1 MKMSPVAD
9 HQPDLRLTPT
19 VLSQFIRLDACRRF
33 LWFQLHPQAT
43 HALQQRYG
51 THPRPLSP
59 LLAQEGQRFE
69 QEVTRTLAAQH
80 RVIDLRA
87 HTPAETLAALSAVDR
102 EPVILTQAPLEGRI
116 GGWWLQ
122 GRADLI
128 EVVRD
133 RQGGLHV
140 LVADIKASREE
151 RLEHRLQVALYV
163 LLLEE
168 MCRQAGAP
176 LQRSVGAVVHRDD
189 ARAFRTLHDPELHFD
204 LAPYRHL
211 ALHLLSG
218 PDAPLAEVL
227 AADLDALPFALSTRC
242 DGCFFNEI
250 CLPRAAERADL
261 ALVPEVSRP
270 LRAALHAHDIRDLY
284 ALADLYLPSGPEA
297 WEPNPRHA
305 ARLALLQRDPLLAG
319 QIERL
324 VARARAVLRRLDPE
338 VAAPALLPDAPPAP
352 LPSRAA
358 APHLIEVLLDLQ
370 VDDLTGGVYLAAALV
385 RGPHQER
392 CITRMSAAPPLPA
405 VEAAL
410 LTEFAQAL
418 ETALRQVATD
428 EAPPLHLAVYDRRA
442 QRVALEAC
450 TRHAQHHPLLAALV
464 AWLEE
469 QPQVRR
475 ITCAR
480 LQEIVRAQRNLRLTC
495 DSLYAVASAVWRR
508 EGTFAWTTAT
518 HDFRQLFR
526 EGIFD
531 TMRRFVRDGD
541 GLRSARPTELEALL
555 LEATS
560 RFGSALPG
568 QYAYAIWNDAAA
580 VPTRDD
586 LLAFAEHRLRA
597 LAHLQDASS
606 FRERQVDVP
615 RLPLAQLEAQAA
627 PPDLRRA
634 LIAFMEVE
642 HQAALAD
649 LLAHVRLPIGRRVL
663 NGRAALLQAISAT
676 RDTARFRLLAPA
688 SAAHLRFKVGDWAVL
703 NEADDRRGPWETLQG
718 RLAIITALDDETIEL
733 ELLSISQG
741 GQFRLAHQAGLRVE
755 PRCCYTLDEMADDL
769 LGDRLRATL
778 DALETNPL
786 AQWLLQ
792 PATMRAPRPGPI
804 DDVALRHA
812 ADRLLAR
819 QLPPT
824 AAQRDVIVGGSD
836 LPLRLVQGPP
846 GTGKSH
852 TLGLAVVARLLAAA
866 EAGTPLRVAVT
877 AKTHS
882 AVQVALS
889 HIARAWQAWPVAERP
904 LLLSDL
910 PIVKLGGERLPE
922 DAPVGWLDPRRNPKR
937 LRQLVEGACVI
948 GGTPGGLSTLLE
960 QVARGT
966 SQAGCFDLL
975 VIDEASQMSLPEGL
989 LAASCLQAQGQMIVV
1004 GDHRQMPPII
1014 VHRWEAMC
1022 GPLRA
1027 WQPERSLFRWLLD
1040 ERAPLVALD
1049 RSFRLH
1055 REQAAFLQRVIYR
1068 ADGIAFH
1075 SQRDSLLPAQRF
1087 DDALVDAALRWDVP
1101 LTVIEHAER
1110 ASRQH
1115 NPFEV
1120 ELVTEL
1126 VRACLALGLDGHQ
1139 GVGVV
1144 VPHRAQKAALRARLP
1159 ELAAAE
1165 AIDTVE
1171 RFQGGERD
1179 VIIVACTA
1187 SEPDYILSEA
1197 DFLLDAQRLNVALS
1211 RARKKVIV
1219 VAAAT
1224 IFSALPT
1231 ELEIFERLRLWQQL
1245 RAHVADHPLW
1255 SGVWRAT
1262 AVRVAGPP
1270 ARPAG

>member
-1 MKMSPVAD
+1 M
-9 HQPDLRLTPT
+9 
-19 VLSQFIRLDACRRF
+19 
-33 LWFQLHPQAT
+33 AT
-43 HALQQRYG
+43 
-51 THPRPLSP
+51 
-59 LLAQEGQRFE
+59 
-69 QEVTRTLAAQH
+69 
-80 RVIDLRA
+80 
-87 HTPAETLAALSAVDR
+87 
-102 EPVILTQAPLEGRI
+102 
-116 GGWWLQ
+116 
-122 GRADLI
+122 
-128 EVVRD
+128 
-133 RQGGLHV
+133 
-140 LVADIKASREE
+140 
-151 RLEHRLQVALYV
+151 
-163 LLLEE
+163 
-168 MCRQAGAP
+168 
-176 LQRSVGAVVHRDD
+176 
-189 ARAFRTLHDPELHFD
+189 
-204 LAPYRHL
+204 
-211 ALHLLSG
+211 
-218 PDAPLAEVL
+218 
-227 AADLDALPFALSTRC
+227 
-242 DGCFFNEI
+242 
-250 CLPRAAERADL
+250 
-261 ALVPEVSRP
+261 
-270 LRAALHAHDIRDLY
+270 
-284 ALADLYLPSGPEA
+284 
-297 WEPNPRHA
+297 
-305 ARLALLQRDPLLAG
+305 
-319 QIERL
+319 
-324 VARARAVLRRLDPE
+324 
-338 VAAPALLPDAPPAP
+338 
-352 LPSRAA
+352 
-358 APHLIEVLLDLQ
+358 
-370 VDDLTGGVYLAAALV
+370 
-385 RGPHQER
+385 
-392 CITRMSAAPPLPA
+392 
-405 VEAAL
+405 
-410 LTEFAQAL
+410 
-418 ETALRQVATD
+418 
-428 EAPPLHLAVYDRRA
+428 
-442 QRVALEAC
+442 
-450 TRHAQHHPLLAALV
+450 
-464 AWLEE
+464 
-469 QPQVRR
+469 
-475 ITCAR
+475 
-480 LQEIVRAQRNLRLTC
+480 
-495 DSLYAVASAVWRR
+495 AVWRR
-508 EGTFAWTTAT
+508 EGNFAWTTAT

-531 TMRRFVRDGD
+531 NVRRFVRDGD
-541 GLRSARPTELEALL
+541 GLRSARPTDLDPLL
-555 LEATS
+555 LEAAS

-568 QYAYAIWNDAAA
+568 QYVYTIWNDAAA
-580 VPTRDD
+580 VPSRDD

-597 LAHLQDASS
+597 LAHLQDACS

-627 PPDLRRA
+627 PLDLRRA
-634 LIAFMEVE
+634 LIAFMELE

-649 LLAHVRLPIGRRVL
+649 LLAHVRLPIAQRVL
-663 NGRAALLQAISAT
+663 NGRSALLQAISAD

-688 SAAHLRFKVGDWAVL
+688 SGAHLRFKVGDWAVL

-718 RLAIITALDDETIEL
+718 RLAIVTALDDETIEL

-755 PRCCYTLDEMADDL
+755 PRCRYTLDEMADDL

-778 DALETNPL
+778 DALATNPL
-786 AQWLLQ
+786 AQWLLHA
-792 PATMRAPRPGPI
+792 PDARAVRPGPFTEA
-804 DDVALRHA
+804 ALQHA
-812 ADRLLAR
+812 ADRLLAAR
-819 QLPPT
+819 QLAPT
-824 AAQRDVIVGGSD
+824 ATQRDVIVGGSD

-866 EAGTPLRVAVT
+866 EAGQPLRVAVT

-889 HIARAWQAWPVAERP
+889 HIARAWQAWPPDERP
-904 LLLSDL
+904 PLLSDL

-922 DAPVGWLDPRRNPKR
+922 DAPVGWVDPRRNKKR
-937 LRQLVEGACVI
+937 LRQLVAGACVI

-960 QVARGT
+960 QVARAT
-966 SQAGCFDLL
+966 DQPGCFDLL

-989 LAASCLQAQGQMIVV
+989 LAASCLQAHGQMIVV

-1022 GPLRA
+1022 GPLRD

-1040 ERAPLVALD
+1040 EGAPLVALD
-1049 RSFRLH
+1049 QSFRLH
-1055 REQAAFLQRVIYR
+1055 REHAAFLQRVIYR

-1075 SQRDSLLPAQRF
+1075 SQRDSLLPARRF

-1115 NPFEV
+1115 NPFEA
-1120 ELVTEL
+1120 ELVEAL
-1126 VRACLALGLDGHQ
+1126 ARACLALGLDGHE

-1197 DFLLDAQRLNVALS
+1197 EFLLDAQRLNVALS

-1224 IFSALPT
+1224 VFSALPT

-1255 SGVWRAT
+1255 SGVWRET